1 MIDTKNLSK
10 RYMIEMVIGVA
21 FCYFLLGGYSWPRAL
36 WALVTI
42 FFVWIAI
49 KNVLRETGL
58 ESEGSYER
66 GRQWVGLLLIISLL
80 VTPLWQE
87 SWWAFI
93 VGLVLGAVWLSDVR
107 KWQRMRSL
115 ENVNAEVK
123 DHGHSA

>member
-1 MIDTKNLSK
+1 M
-10 RYMIEMVIGVA
+10 
-21 FCYFLLGGYSWPRAL
+21 
-36 WALVTI
+36 
-42 FFVWIAI
+42 
-49 KNVLRETGL
+49 
-58 ESEGSYER
+58 ESEGGYER

-115 ENVNAEVK
+115 GNVNAEVK

>member
-1 MIDTKNLSK
+1 MSDTKNLSK

-21 FCYFLLGGYSWPRAL
+21 FCYFLLGGYSWPPAL

-42 FFVWIAI
+42 LFVWIAI

-58 ESEGSYER
+58 ESKGSYER

-80 VTPLWQE
+80 ATPLWQE

-93 VGLVLGAVWLSDVR
+93 VGLVLGAVWLSDVWE
-107 KWQRMRSL
+107 WQRMRSHGTVS
-115 ENVNAEVK
+115 EGVN
-123 DHGHSA
+123 DRGRPH